1 MDENRGNL
9 FGLGSANAQKGQFRQ
24 LSPYLNIDPSY
35 LQTHTPEFIV
45 DNEMKRGRL
54 ENSFSAIGSAL
65 FVGAAAGGFYGLFDG
80 VRTTAGMSGK
90 LKRTQILNHTL
101 KSGKANIK
109 FYQKKGN
116 NSSNP

>member
-1 MDENRGNL
+1 MDENRSGNL
-9 FGLGSANAQKGQFRQ
+9 FGLGGASQKGQFRQ

-80 VRTTAGMSGK
+80 IRMTAGMSGK
-90 LKRTQILNHTL
+90 LRRTQILNHTL
-101 KSGKANIK
+101 KSGT
-109 FYQKKGN
+109 FQRLLL
-116 NSSNP
+116 